1 MRMGKQRVGLV
12 ALVSPTENYAGGVR
26 EVRSKYREKERVKK
40 QKLKHKQLNH
50 EGQKKER
57 TGPREGSRVIEKDR
71 NKGNTGGN
79 QSQSEHE
86 EQPSVGRGNSSFY
99 RREVKDEGK

>member
-1 MRMGKQRVGLV
+1 MKGRR
-12 ALVSPTENYAGGVR
+12 
-26 EVRSKYREKERVKK
+26 KK
-40 QKLKHKQLNH
+40 
-50 EGQKKER
+50 
-57 TGPREGSRVIEKDR
+57 GPREGSRVIEEDH

-86 EQPSVGRGNSSFY
+86 ERPSGGRGNSSFY